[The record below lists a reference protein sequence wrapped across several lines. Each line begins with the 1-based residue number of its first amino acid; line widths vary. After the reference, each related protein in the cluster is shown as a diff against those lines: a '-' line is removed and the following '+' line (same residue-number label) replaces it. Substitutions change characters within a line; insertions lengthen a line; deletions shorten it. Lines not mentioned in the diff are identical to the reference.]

1 MFQRIKKR
9 DPRCV
14 CFIDKK
20 ILKQDR
26 GNDNISMSWKL
37 TIDVQERG
45 VPWGCIICGKKIGEE
60 GGGGGE
66 GGLRIALLGGHIFG
80 LGEGEFQPRRIP

>member
-1 MFQRIKKR
+1 M
-9 DPRCV
+9 

-60 GGGGGE
+60 GGRRGGE
-66 GGLRIALLGGHIFG
+66 GGTSDSIIGGTHFRIGRGGVSTQKDTMTSTQVKI
-80 LGEGEFQPRRIP
+80 